1 MVMNQVQPLSGV
13 FNGGCNPA
21 APFPTQIDWSES
33 TTAQLIGVVGSDD
46 GASTG
51 DPGEIAPALGALRE
65 ALADAVEAERD
76 LCGMPNG
83 MDPAVD
89 AWIIAAEA
97 ARCRVISTAAG
108 IQARVGDGKAIDDG
122 VSRLAA
128 LTLKLLKTDCAT
140 ELRRLREDLLGLE
153 GMAHAMAKGMAGMWG
168 DVAEAAAWL
177 RVYLDLDPPMDASP
191 LEWPDID
198 GPAAL

>member
-21 APFPTQIDWSES
+21 ASFPTQIDWSEGTS
-33 TTAQLIGVVGSDD
+33 AQLVGVVGSDD
-46 GASTG
+46 GAGTG
-51 DPGEIAPALGALRE
+51 DPGEIPPALGALRE
-65 ALADAVEAERD
+65 ALADAVEAERY

-97 ARCRVISTAAG
+97 ARCRVVSAAAG
-108 IQARVGDGKAIDDG
+108 ILARVGDGKAIDDG

-128 LTLKLLKTDCAT
+128 LTLELLDTACAT
-140 ELRRLREDLLGLE
+140 ELRRLREGLIDLE
-153 GMAHAMAKGMAGMWG
+153 EMAKGMAGMWG
-168 DVAEAAAWL
+168 DVAEAAARL
-177 RVYLDLDPPMDASP
+177 RVYLDLDPPMDHGP
-191 LEWPDID
+191 LEWPDSD
-198 GPAAL
+198 GLAAL